1 MTSTTTPAPATDA
14 LQRRVEDMPPAAA
27 RLDWEDDGT
36 PLPASSVVYL
46 FRSREAGFPL
56 WDEIKTQERLELVQA
71 APERFELRTLFAVPV
86 DDLARAPMSTII
98 TAQAE
103 LDKARRARDAAVL
116 QLHAALTALGE
127 LP

>member
-1 MTSTTTPAPATDA
+1 MTLTSTTAPDTP
-14 LQRRVEDMPPAAA
+14 QRRVDDLPLPGQPLYWGE
-27 RLDWEDDGT
+27 DGT
-36 PLPASSVVYL
+36 PLPASSVVYQY
-46 FRSREAGFPL
+46 RPQADERHRL
-56 WDEIKTQERLELVQA
+56 WSDIKTEELLAYVQA

-86 DDLARAPMSTII
+86 EDLARAPMTTII

-103 LDKARRARDAAVL
+103 LDKARRARDAAVI